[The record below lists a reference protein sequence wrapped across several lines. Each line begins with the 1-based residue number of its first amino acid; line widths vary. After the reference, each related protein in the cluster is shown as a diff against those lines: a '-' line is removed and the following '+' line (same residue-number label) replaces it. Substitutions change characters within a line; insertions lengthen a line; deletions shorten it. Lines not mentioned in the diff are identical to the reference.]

1 MSREVN
7 AFHGLLNI
15 FQNAFREFFET
26 LVSLIEQVQK
36 IKFILFSWWL
46 PRMEMGRLDF
56 QEAASKGIR

>member
-26 LVSLIEQVQK
+26 MVSLTEQVQK
-36 IKFILFSWWL
+36 MKLILFSWL
-46 PRMEMGRLDF
+46 PRMEIGRLDF